1 MDDSSAIEMMTV
13 PVIMQGDM
21 PEQKSERAAGFD
33 LWTAKMVEIKPGR
46 VEAIPTGL
54 RVAIPAGFFGKIE
67 ARSGTALKGLVTHAG
82 LIDSDYRGEIKILM
96 QNVTTAPMRVDPQTR
111 IAQLLLLP
119 SIEAE
124 MVQQKMLPP
133 TSRGERGFGSTGE
146 KQETAESQRK

>member
-13 PVIMQGDM
+13 PVLTQGNT
-21 PEQKSERAAGFD
+21 PERKSERAAGFD

-82 LIDSDYRGEIKILM
+82 VINTNYRGEVKILV

-124 MVQQKMLPP
+124 MVQQKWLPS
-133 TSRGERGFGSTGE
+133 TRRGEQGFGSTGE
-146 KQETAESQRK
+146 KQEEAGSHRK